1 MEILILNTT
10 PAVDRETQEKGEE
23 EEEEEMNHQRQYFES
38 SRIVHSMHTVL
49 PALLRL

>member
-10 PAVDRETQEKGEE
+10 PAVDRETQEKGE